1 MSNKHFL
8 LTASYLN
15 WSGLRGGSGSALT
28 TVTES
33 ASCLAQSSAASFCC
47 HRSRGKDGTGFEMF
61 WSCLTVSERRY
72 PGGRFLLYLRG
83 KLDSFKEVWTLRRKS
98 NSWKTNAQLPAKKT
112 WLLLKPFSELLDSN
126 PYPNPDPSQ
135 SLAYCHSDAQAIA
148 SSLGVLDADREQ
160 HS

>member
-83 KLDSFKEVWTLRRKS
+83 KVDSFKEVWTQVKLLENQR
-98 NSWKTNAQLPAKKT
+98 PASCKKT
-112 WLLLKPFSELLDSN
+112 WLLLTPFSELLDSN

>member
-83 KLDSFKEVWTLRRKS
+83 KMDSFKEVWTQVKLLENQR
-98 NSWKTNAQLPAKKT
+98 PASCKKT